1 MECDLSLLA
10 IVAVALVGQRA
21 VQACAAQLWLWREL
35 KLAVE
40 PAAALG
46 LAARQTGVYRP
57 QPQETVGLV
66 LCGANF
72 DPASLA

>member
-1 MECDLSLLA
+1 
-10 IVAVALVGQRA
+10 
-21 VQACAAQLWLWREL
+21 
-35 KLAVE
+35 VE

-46 LAARQTGVYRP
+46 LAALWSGAVRP
-57 QPQETVGLV
+57 AASERVAVV

>member
-1 MECDLSLLA
+1 MRDASAAADDA
-10 IVAVALVGQRA
+10 IR
-21 VQACAAQLWLWREL
+21 AAQLWLWREL

-40 PAAALG
+40 PAAAWAWQPCKPG
-46 LAARQTGVYRP
+46 LHP

-72 DPASLA
+72 DPASLG